1 MQKNRR
7 NLLIVIYA
15 CPKLFQG
22 TKICM
27 CSKAVLKSPEKEV
40 IVQETVEETQEWQ
53 KPDEHRIA
61 LMGLY

>member
-1 MQKNRR
+1 
-7 NLLIVIYA
+7 
-15 CPKLFQG
+15 
-22 TKICM
+22 M